1 MSEAFGWGWLQQAI
15 DAPEVTLEVY
25 LGIPEELSR
34 RVEVV
39 DGRLIRCESPG
50 PSHQTIQHNLVAAL
64 RSAVKDLDARD
75 LTCHK
80 VGGDLDMLI
89 TEVPRLH
96 YRRPDVLVYR
106 CIEEDRGRWRRKP
119 YASDC
124 LLVVEIVSP
133 DSVTTDTR
141 DKLAEYAEAGI
152 PHYWIVKMAGNDG
165 PAISIERF
173 RLTVAREYVCE
184 SVAIR
189 GKDLLVTDA
198 IDPLAVQIT
207 WEQLDEGL

>member
-1 MSEAFGWGWLQQAI
+1 VTEPFDWGWLRQAI
-15 DAPEVTLEVY
+15 DSPVITLEVY
-25 LGIPEELSR
+25 LGIPEDLSKQ
-34 RVEVV
+34 VEVV

-50 PSHQTIQHNLVAAL
+50 PSHQTIQHNLINAL
-64 RSAVKDLDARD
+64 RGPVKDVDARD
-75 LTCHK
+75 QTCHK
-80 VGGDLDMLI
+80 VNGDLDMLI
-89 TEVPRLH
+89 TEVPRFH

-106 CIEEDRGRWRRKP
+106 CVESDRGKWRRKP

-141 DKLAEYAEAGI
+141 DKLAEYADAGI

-165 PAISIERF
+165 PAVSVERF
-173 RLTVAREYVCE
+173 RLNVAGEYVSE
-184 SVAIR
+184 GIAIR
-189 GKDLLVTDA
+189 GKSLLAVDG
-198 IDPLAVQIT
+198 IDPFETRIT

>member
-1 MSEAFGWGWLQQAI
+1 MIEAWDWGWLKQAI
-15 DAPEVTLEVY
+15 DAPEITLEVY
-25 LGIPEELSR
+25 LRIPEELSK

-50 PSHQTIQHNLVAAL
+50 PSHQFIQHNLVGAL
-64 RSAVKDLDARD
+64 REAAKDLDARE

-80 VGGDLDMLI
+80 VVGDLDMLI
-89 TEVPRLH
+89 TEVPRFH
-96 YRRPDVLVYR
+96 YRRPDVVVYR
-106 CIEEDRGRWRRKP
+106 CVEEDRGRWRRKP

-124 LLVVEIVSP
+124 VLVVEIVSP

-141 DKLAEYAEAGI
+141 DKLAEYAAAGI

-165 PAISIERF
+165 PAVSVERF
-173 RLTVAREYVCE
+173 RLTISREYVSE
-184 SVAIR
+184 GLAIR
-189 GKDLLVTDA
+189 GKGLLATDT
-198 IDPLAVQIT
+198 IDPLSTRIT